1 MKVYKSQEELQK
13 EIEILQ
19 KKLDASEFF
28 EKEMRTEIQF
38 WKQKCSKLEVAENL
52 LHGYKKV
59 IEDLQVRLNK
69 VNVR

>member
-38 WKQKCSKLEVAENL
+38 WKERCSRLEVVENL

-59 IEDLQVRLNK
+59 IEDLSSQLRK
-69 VNVR
+69 AGK